1 MTCGWGVVSL
11 AELRASS
18 TVTVPLK
25 GGAPWGETEVGAD
38 GAAPSSLW
46 RTLTGSAGAPRLTLR
61 VAGGAAAEAAPRGC
75 LVPVPLAPLLNAYHA
90 HLDAYL
96 RRHVAASSTHV
107 ADPVLA
113 VFRRILSLDAGRR
126 ALHALWTDRV
136 AAHARQN
143 PGRRADAANAALQEA
158 VCELWPA
165 CEALLAAAPG
175 GGAVDLDARV
185 VAAARPTLCA
195 AMAPAEAVEQAVAL
209 LGEVLDDDEGDGR
222 SPRAGQ
228 GLFAPFHTSELVP
241 M

>member
-1 MTCGWGVVSL
+1 MTASAITALSAFGTGGGRAAGSRAAGRAAAAKPRDPSPAADHDARPRAGGAVEVTCGWGVVSL

-25 GGAPWGETEVGAD
+25 GGAPWGETEFGAD

-90 HLDAYL
+90 YLDAYL

-126 ALHALWTDRV
+126 AALYDEIC
-136 AAHARQN
+136 
-143 PGRRADAANAALQEA
+143 ALGAQA
-158 VCELWPA
+158 WMTGTGPEL
-165 CEALLAAAPG
+165 
-175 GGAVDLDARV
+175 
-185 VAAARPTLCA
+185 
-195 AMAPAEAVEQAVAL
+195 
-209 LGEVLDDDEGDGR
+209 
-222 SPRAGQ
+222 
-228 GLFAPFHTSELVP
+228 FSELGARAQHIHVTDTDGISQISQAT
-241 M
+241 